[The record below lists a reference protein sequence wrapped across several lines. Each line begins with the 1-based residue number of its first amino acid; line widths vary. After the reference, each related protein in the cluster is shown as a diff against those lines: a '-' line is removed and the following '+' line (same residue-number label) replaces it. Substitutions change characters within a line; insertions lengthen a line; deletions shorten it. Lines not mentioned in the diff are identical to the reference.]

1 MVSRVVWGII
11 SKALKESST
20 LSVTIKMVHSIGVG
34 GFNCSWHITVGL
46 LMDHNVIKCNWPP
59 ITTTQFIYLLVKLAW
74 FETTKDHLALWPPS
88 PAIQFAWFETTMDH
102 LTQWPPSTM
111 THFVWFEDTMDHLAE
126 WQSSITGKTL
136 GRILSDWYVS
146 FLFTILYFEAK
157 SVKFKSIISGTV
169 QTFFSR
175 VA

>member
-59 ITTTQFIYLLVKLAW
+59 ITTTQFIYLLVKLVW

-102 LTQWPPSTM
+102 LTEWPPSTM
-111 THFVWFEDTMDHLAE
+111 THFVWFNDTNEYLPCLE
-126 WQSSITGKTL
+126 IFVYVELK
-136 GRILSDWYVS
+136 ILEYMPFVVTNRCFSGS
-146 FLFTILYFEAK
+146 EAVK
-157 SVKFKSIISGTV
+157 SGLLLQRYWNF
-169 QTFFSR
+169 
-175 VA
+175 